1 MMNLSSVLKNPYL
14 GHAFYKPFAPDTLV
28 MDPFYPCIKYK
39 IPADPKLDGT
49 DYFIFAETMHYRHQ
63 SWSVDVYDCSLSF
76 TCTNDQK
83 AFYKLLKDCLRLR
96 I

>member
-1 MMNLSSVLKNPYL
+1 MNLFSDLSNPYL
-14 GHAFYKPFAPDTLV
+14 EYKLQKYLTDEIV

-49 DYFIFAETMHYRHQ
+49 DYFIFAETMHHRHE
-63 SWSVDVYDCSLSF
+63 SLVVYDCSLSF